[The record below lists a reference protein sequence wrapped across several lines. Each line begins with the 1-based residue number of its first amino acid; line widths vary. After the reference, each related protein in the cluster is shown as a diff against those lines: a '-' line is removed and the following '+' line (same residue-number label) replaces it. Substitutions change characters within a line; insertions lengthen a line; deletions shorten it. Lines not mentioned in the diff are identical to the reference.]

1 VTSIANSTA
10 SAATLPRGAEAR
22 SVLVWLAM
30 EMRQDGSEAR
40 RKRSSFARS
49 SIRVVRGRAS

>member
-1 VTSIANSTA
+1 MTSIANSMA

-22 SVLVWLAM
+22 SGVSLAM

-40 RKRSSFARS
+40 RKRSAFARS